1 MLQTLWK
8 STVTKPR
15 IAYLNSCFISCPTTS
30 DKTESK
36 GAGGSLNAEIVTW
49 VLLVW
54 KDHNTTNLRIMFM
67 LRIKSLVS
75 MAGLWT
81 RQGAQLLWGQIPP
94 GTQRMLMFQN
104 ASLLGKTLK
113 ETMTTKIIKLVLAL
127 LEGTHVFLISMYTNH
142 QKLQFTCYIDIFPS
156 IMPNNELLHFVS
168 QYFGNLFFFGPSAVS
183 SEVIFHR
190 FNSDLSVHSMISWY
204 FHIL

>member
-1 MLQTLWK
+1 MSAWLDYEPGK
-8 STVTKPR
+8 EHNCS
-15 IAYLNSCFISCPTTS
+15 
-30 DKTESK
+30 
-36 GAGGSLNAEIVTW
+36 GA
-49 VLLVW
+49 
-54 KDHNTTNLRIMFM
+54 KF
-67 LRIKSLVS
+67 
-75 MAGLWT
+75 
-81 RQGAQLLWGQIPP
+81 
-94 GTQRMLMFQN
+94 

-127 LEGTHVFLISMYTNH
+127 LEGTHAFLISMYTNH

-190 FNSDLSVHSMISWY
+190 FNSDLSVHSMIS
-204 FHIL
+204 